1 MFLSNFSLLYPS
13 WGSYVFYGTL
23 SNIDLIPYTHF
34 AYGETGQDGGDKIS
48 STCAGWETRIS
59 AWQEHLFLSL
69 NIDGRRASEIFVSY
83 LFLIPY
89 SFITISSGTGHKHSG
104 PRFSFMNSGTEA
116 LAQYLIRGAFLKVN
130 SISAKLHFTSLF
142 MNGQEK
148 SVFRAIGFLPEAFTL
163 TGTYPADTRES
174 EPTTTPPSNSTA
186 MMVVCRQRGWNVR
199 AGQDLIPSCY
209 RWGNIPSEVRW
220 LVQDHTAI

>member
-104 PRFSFMNSGTEA
+104 PIFSFMNSGTEA
-116 LAQYLIRGAFLKVN
+116 LAQYLIRGHFWRLTPFLQSSTLPVSSWMGKKNLYLGPLASFQKHSPWLVLTLQTLGN
-130 SISAKLHFTSLF
+130 QNPPQHLRQTPLPWWLSADKEDGMSEQDKTWFPHATDEETS
-142 MNGQEK
+142 
-148 SVFRAIGFLPEAFTL
+148 PE
-163 TGTYPADTRES
+163 
-174 EPTTTPPSNSTA
+174 
-186 MMVVCRQRGWNVR
+186 
-199 AGQDLIPSCY
+199 
-209 RWGNIPSEVRW
+209 RWG
-220 LVQDHTAI
+220 D